1 MEKSILLNNFKK
13 WLKYVNEHFST
24 TNDIKELKEHY
35 IKNEKLSVKDS
46 NIIRNLGED

>member
-1 MEKSILLNNFKK
+1 MGKSILLNNFKK

-35 IKNEKLSVKDS
+35 IKNEKLNITDS
-46 NIIRNLGED
+46 NTIRKLEVK